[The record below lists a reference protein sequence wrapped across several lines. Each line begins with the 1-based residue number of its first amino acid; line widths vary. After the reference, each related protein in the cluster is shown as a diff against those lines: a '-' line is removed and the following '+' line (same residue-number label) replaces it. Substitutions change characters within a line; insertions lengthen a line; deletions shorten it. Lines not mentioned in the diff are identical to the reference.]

1 MIKLVKYSVIIFA
14 LFSFSLALGQSDQNE
29 YLEAKRLFAEGQY
42 GSSKAAFASLKSSKS
57 FGQYS
62 KFYFALS
69 SYKQGDSKT
78 ATDMWKQ
85 LLLQFPN
92 WSQKREL
99 YYWLSMAHFEGENF
113 VKAIDYVENYS
124 KEVSSKDLEK
134 EFIYSYLS
142 ELDTES
148 LKALFKKKQNIF
160 LAKILVKKLIDLPH
174 GERDLK
180 FINNLIKLVGDEGL
194 NFEALPKNIQE
205 AYNVAVML
213 PFMYDSLHNPGT
225 VLNNSLV
232 TDLYQGML
240 LGAELAD
247 SLGIRLN
254 LFPFDTKRNADVT
267 KKLLNKNDINQF
279 DLIVGPLYPEPNDV
293 VNNFSQ
299 ANNINKIN
307 PISGNSKVLGDN
319 PFAFLFMPSYETMA
333 ISLANQAKKSLVNKT
348 GMIFYEQN
356 ERDSIFANVFRAEL
370 EKDTAFQIVVFE
382 GLNKENAR
390 SWLDTLIAQYDVYW
404 TRSEADSL
412 RSAGN
417 LLRDRRLNNHELRI
431 LYALKAKKAL
441 PRNKEMSPKEVAR
454 FLNLVSYDK
463 EGKPIFYYD
472 KAFYMEKDSI
482 GFVLGSTRKNHLA
495 NNLISVIETRGDST
509 QLYGLGEWI
518 DFTMVSYEQLERIAV
533 QLAYSQ
539 YLDVTKPDFTYVKK
553 AIYDRYSGYPTIFHF
568 VGYELIVQ
576 LGMLMREH
584 GEYFQIG
591 LRSGQLI
598 DGRIL
603 EAMKYGASNDN
614 QIVPIVQFKNSKLD
628 IVNKEEYDD

>member
-1 MIKLVKYSVIIFA
+1 MKNLVIILAF
-14 LFSFSLALGQSDQNE
+14 FSFSLASGQSDQNE
-29 YLEAKRLFAEGQY
+29 YLEAKRLLAEGQF
-42 GSSKAAFASLKSSKS
+42 GSAQAAFASLKSSKS
-57 FGQYS
+57 FGQYA

-69 SYKQGDSKT
+69 AYKQGDVKT

-85 LLLQFPN
+85 LLLQYPN
-92 WSQKREL
+92 WNQKREL
-99 YYWLSMAHFEGENF
+99 FYWLSLAHFEEKNF
-113 VKAIDYVENYS
+113 AKALDYIENYS
-124 KEVSSKDLEK
+124 KETSSKDLEK
-134 EFIYSYLS
+134 QFIHTYLS
-142 ELDTES
+142 ELDAET
-148 LKALFKKKQNIF
+148 LKTIFKKNQNNF
-160 LAKILVKKLIDLPH
+160 LAKILVKKLIEQPFS
-174 GERDLK
+174 ERDPR
-180 FINNLIKLVGDEGL
+180 FINNLIKLVGEDVL
-194 NFEALPKNIQE
+194 NLEILPKNIQE
-205 AYNVAVML
+205 SYNVAVML
-213 PFMYDSLHNPGT
+213 PFMYDSLHDPGI

-240 LGAELAD
+240 LGAEMAG
-247 SLGIRLN
+247 SLGIKLN
-254 LFPFDTKRNADVT
+254 LFPFDTKRDANVT
-267 KKLLNKNDINQF
+267 KKLLSKNDINQY

-299 ANNINKIN
+299 VNNINKIN
-307 PISGNSKVLGDN
+307 PISGNSKVLGEN
-319 PFAFLFMPSYETMA
+319 PYAFLFMPSYETMA
-333 ISLANQAKKSLVNKT
+333 IALANQAKKSLVNKT

-356 ERDSIFANVFRAEL
+356 ERDSLFASVFRSEL

-404 TRSEADSL
+404 TRAEADSL
-412 RSAGN
+412 KSEGN
-417 LLRDRRLNNHELRI
+417 LLRDRRLNDDELRV
-431 LYALKAKKAL
+431 LHALRSKKAL

-518 DFTMVSYEQLERIAV
+518 EFTMVSYEQLERIAV

-539 YLDVTKPDFTYVKK
+539 YVDVSKPDFTYVKK
-553 AIYDRYSGYPTIFHF
+553 EIYERYSGYPTIFHF
-568 VGYELIVQ
+568 VGYELMVQ
-576 LGMLMREH
+576 LGKLMQEH

-591 LRSGQLI
+591 LRSGKLI
-598 DGRIL
+598 NGRVL

-614 QIVPIVQFKNSKLD
+614 QVVPIVQFQNSKLD